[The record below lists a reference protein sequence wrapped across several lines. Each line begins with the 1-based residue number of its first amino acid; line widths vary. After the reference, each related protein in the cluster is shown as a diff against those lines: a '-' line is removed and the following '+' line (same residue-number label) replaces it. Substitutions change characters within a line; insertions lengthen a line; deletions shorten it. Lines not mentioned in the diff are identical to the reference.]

1 MYASKYERHCTSCLW
16 LGVAHTPEGE
26 RRELW
31 LHLFVGV
38 GQDVRESKTHA
49 LISMGPDAT
58 YRSISIHRIASEGGD
73 PMLAIAMTRAIT
85 AGYVHQD
92 LVATW
97 KGLKP

>member
-16 LGVAHTPEGE
+16 LCVAHTPEGE

-38 GQDVRESKTHA
+38 GQDVRESKIHA
-49 LISMGPDAT
+49 LLSMGPDSRFNNVAIECT
-58 YRSISIHRIASEGGD
+58 SIGD